1 LKKVN
6 FFGTQRDVSDVSVSS
21 RARGST
27 FEGVD
32 EGAES

>member
-1 LKKVN
+1 MKKVN
-6 FFGTQRDVSDVSVSS
+6 FFGTRRDVSVSS

-32 EGAES
+32 EGVES